1 MLAVQLLVLRKTEDS
16 MMDSNFAAL
25 QQLHSSLRVA
35 IYCRLS
41 KDDNLDGQS
50 ASIHNQRDMLE
61 TWCQEHGYTV
71 AGVYADDGYSGLY
84 MDRPDFQRMLAD
96 CKQCKIDIVVTKDM
110 SRLTRNSTH
119 SGQLRDEFFPKH
131 HIRYIGVTDGV
142 DTGKDDDLIA
152 FRSVFN
158 EIYSKDIGKKVHS
171 SYVIK
176 AKKGKFTGC
185 IAPFG
190 YMKSPEDK
198 NFLIPDKDTAWIVQK
213 IFGWAA
219 EGHGTNWIRR
229 RLEDEKIPAPCWW
242 NRKKGLR
249 NHVTKWEKE
258 YGEKGI
264 YMWDFSTIKQIIA
277 NPVYIGTIASQKA
290 NYRFKVGWLGDKK
303 PEEWIQVE
311 NVHEPLVDI
320 DTYNLVQEKV
330 KMRKRPDAW
339 GNYGIFAGLVKC
351 GECGST
357 MNQRVANAK
366 AKTRILTCAKYNKY
380 GVAHC
385 SQHRLELDTLY
396 QIVLEQIR
404 TCAALALADETKVME
419 ELRKSSQC
427 DSEEESRRMKA
438 KLSESANRLSEL
450 DALISKLYEDWVAGR
465 INETNF
471 TRMMEKAQGE
481 QEALQKKAD
490 TMRECLDGA
499 AREQEDNSKWLSLIR
514 QYADIKELDREM
526 LHLLIKEIVVHEDLS
541 EGRRNTTV
549 EIHFNFM
556 KQGSQL
562 TVKS

>member
-1 MLAVQLLVLRKTEDS
+1 
-16 MMDSNFAAL
+16 MDSNFAAL
-25 QQLHSSLRVA
+25 QQLHGNLRVA

-41 KDDNLDGQS
+41 KDDNLDGES

-61 TWCQEHGYTV
+61 TWCQEHGFTV

-96 CKQCKIDIVVTKDM
+96 CKQGKIDIVVTKDM

-198 NFLIPDKDTAWIVQK
+198 NFLILDKDTAWIVQK

-264 YMWDFSTIKQIIA
+264 YMWDFSTIKQILA

-290 NYRFKVGWLGDKK
+290 DYRFKVGWIGDKK

-311 NVHEPLVDI
+311 NVHEPLVDM

-366 AKTRILTCAKYNKY
+366 AKTRILTCAKYNRY

-404 TCAALALADETKVME
+404 SCAALALADETKVME
-419 ELRKSSQC
+419 ELRKSCQC
-427 DSEEESRRMKA
+427 DSEEESRRIKE
-438 KLSESANRLSEL
+438 KLSEGECRLSEL
-450 DALISKLYEDWVAGR
+450 DILISKLYDDWVAGR

-471 TRMMEKAQGE
+471 TRMMEKAQTE
-481 QEALQKKAD
+481 QETLQKKAD
-490 TMRECLDGA
+490 TMRERLNGA
-499 AREQEDNSKWLSLIR
+499 AKEQEDNSKWLSLIR

-526 LHLLIKEIVVHEDLS
+526 LHLLIKEIVVHEDMP
-541 EGRRNTTV
+541 ERKRNTTV

>member
-1 MLAVQLLVLRKTEDS
+1 MAVQLLVLRKMEDS

-25 QQLHSSLRVA
+25 QQLHSNLRVA

-41 KDDNLDGQS
+41 KDDNLDGES

-61 TWCQEHGYTV
+61 TWCQEHGFTV

-96 CKQCKIDIVVTKDM
+96 CKQGKIDIVVTKDM

-185 IAPFG
+185 VAPFG

-264 YMWDFSTIKQIIA
+264 YMWDFSTIKQILE

-311 NVHEPLVDI
+311 NVHEPLVDM

-351 GECGST
+351 GECGSS
-357 MNQRVANAK
+357 MNQRVANSK
-366 AKTRILTCAKYNKY
+366 SKTRILTCAKYNKY
-380 GVAHC
+380 GVVHC

-404 TCAALALADETKVME
+404 TCAALALADEAKVME
-419 ELRKSSQC
+419 ELRKSCQC
-427 DSEEESRRMKA
+427 DSEEENRRIRV
-438 KLSESANRLSEL
+438 KLSESERRLSEL
-450 DALISKLYEDWVAGR
+450 DALVSKLYEDWVAGR
-465 INETNF
+465 INEANF

-490 TMRECLDGA
+490 MMRERLDGVA
-499 AREQEDNSKWLSLIR
+499 KEQEDNSKWLSLIR

-526 LHLLIKEIVVHEDLS
+526 LHLLIKEIVVHEDMS

>member
-1 MLAVQLLVLRKTEDS
+1 
-16 MMDSNFAAL
+16 MDSNFAAL

-41 KDDNLDGQS
+41 KDDNLDGES

-96 CKQCKIDIVVTKDM
+96 CKQGKIDIVVTKDM

-264 YMWDFSTIKQIIA
+264 YM
-277 NPVYIGTIASQKA
+277 
-290 NYRFKVGWLGDKK
+290 
-303 PEEWIQVE
+303 
-311 NVHEPLVDI
+311 
-320 DTYNLVQEKV
+320 
-330 KMRKRPDAW
+330 
-339 GNYGIFAGLVKC
+339 
-351 GECGST
+351 
-357 MNQRVANAK
+357 
-366 AKTRILTCAKYNKY
+366 
-380 GVAHC
+380 
-385 SQHRLELDTLY
+385 
-396 QIVLEQIR
+396 
-404 TCAALALADETKVME
+404 
-419 ELRKSSQC
+419 
-427 DSEEESRRMKA
+427 
-438 KLSESANRLSEL
+438 
-450 DALISKLYEDWVAGR
+450 
-465 INETNF
+465 
-471 TRMMEKAQGE
+471 
-481 QEALQKKAD
+481 
-490 TMRECLDGA
+490 
-499 AREQEDNSKWLSLIR
+499 
-514 QYADIKELDREM
+514 
-526 LHLLIKEIVVHEDLS
+526 
-541 EGRRNTTV
+541 
-549 EIHFNFM
+549 
-556 KQGSQL
+556 
-562 TVKS
+562 